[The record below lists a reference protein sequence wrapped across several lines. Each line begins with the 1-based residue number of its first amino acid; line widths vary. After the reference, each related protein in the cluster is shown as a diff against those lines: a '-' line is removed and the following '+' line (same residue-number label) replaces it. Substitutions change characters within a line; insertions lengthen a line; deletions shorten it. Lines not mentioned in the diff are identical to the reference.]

1 MTYDVVIKGGT
12 VVDGSGAPRVRAD
25 LAIKDGV
32 VASIGRIPT
41 SEAARTVD
49 ASGLVVAPGFVDL
62 HTHYD
67 AQLFWDPY
75 CSLSG
80 WHGVTSVVIGNC
92 GFGFAPVAPEL
103 RDRAMLTMT
112 RVEAIPYESMRQG
125 LPWTWTTVPQY
136 LDAVDQ
142 APKAVNVQA
151 LVGVANTMVA
161 AMGLERAK
169 AGARPTD
176 DEHRTMRQIVDEA
189 MAAGAGGWSAQRTAP
204 DSGFNVQ
211 RDYDGT
217 PMVTDV
223 MHDET
228 MLALAEVLA
237 EHNAGFVQVTCV
249 KRTQQESIDMVER
262 IAAASGRPVLYNV
275 IQCYDGY
282 PEGHR
287 FYLRWLQSC
296 RERGLPVYGQGITT
310 DAGFTF
316 DFRDWNLYDESD
328 IWAEATSG
336 THEDKLH
343 KLADPERRARLR
355 KTNPYVV
362 VVPIPKIVVLSPK
375 RPEHEQFRSRTVGEI
390 AQQLGK
396 HPVDA
401 MLDLAVAENLETVF
415 YGASPND
422 GHAYMDELLA
432 DPYILCG
439 VSDGGAHTKFTTT
452 GRYPTEVLTHAMRD
466 KGWLTLEQAHW
477 RLSGLPAHLA
487 GFADRGTLRAG
498 QAADIAVYDPERLE
512 VLPEE
517 IVHDF
522 PGGEWRRVQ
531 RARGYRHVFVNGVE
545 TICDDQPLD
554 AYAGRLLRYGRRD
567 R

>member
-1 MTYDVVIKGGT
+1 MAEFDLILRGGT
-12 VVDGSGAPRVRAD
+12 IVDGSGAPRVRGD
-25 LAIKDGV
+25 VGVRDGR
-32 VASIGRIPT
+32 VAAMGRLRPGD
-41 SEAARTVD
+41 AARVID
-49 ASGLVVAPGFVDL
+49 AGGLVVAPGFVDL

-75 CSLSG
+75 CTLSG

-92 GFGFAPVAPEL
+92 GFGFAPVAPEM

-112 RVEAIPYESMRQG
+112 RVEAIPYESMRLG
-125 LPWTWTTVPQY
+125 LPWTWETFPQF
-136 LDAVDQ
+136 LDAID
-142 APKAVNVQA
+142 ATPKAVNIQA
-151 LVGVANTMVA
+151 LVGVANTMVT

-169 AGARPTD
+169 AGVLPTD
-176 DEHRTMRQIVDEA
+176 DEHRAMQRMLDDAMR
-189 MAAGAGGWSAQRTAP
+189 AGAGGWSAQRTSP

-211 RDYDGT
+211 RDFDGT

-228 MLALAEVLA
+228 MLAFSEVLA
-237 EHNAGFVQVTCV
+237 QHNAGFAEVTCV
-249 KRTQQESIDMVER
+249 KATQQASIDMVER
-262 IAAASGRPVLYNV
+262 MAEVSGRPVLYNV
-275 IQCYDGY
+275 IQCYDGH

-287 FYLRWLQSC
+287 FYLRWLQQC

-316 DFRDWNLYDESD
+316 DFRDWNLFDESD
-328 IWAEATSG
+328 LWAEATSG
-336 THEDKLH
+336 SFEDKLH
-343 KLADPERRARLR
+343 KLADPERRAQLR
-355 KTNPYVV
+355 TTSPYVV

-375 RPEHEQFRSRTVGEI
+375 RPENERFRNRTIGEI
-390 AQQLGK
+390 AKELGK

-401 MLDLAVAENLETVF
+401 MLDLAVAEDLETVF

-452 GRYPTEVLTHAMRD
+452 GRYPTEVLTFATRD

-487 GFADRGTLRAG
+487 GFGDRGVLRIGAP
-498 QAADIAVYDPERLE
+498 ADIVLYDFDTLE
-512 VLPEE
+512 VTPEE

-522 PGGEWRRVQ
+522 PGGEWRRIQ
-531 RARGYRHVFVNGVE
+531 RARGYRHVLVNGVE
-545 TICDDQPLD
+545 TITDDRTLD
-554 AYAGRLLRYGRRD
+554 DPRPGRLLRHGAG
-567 R
+567 